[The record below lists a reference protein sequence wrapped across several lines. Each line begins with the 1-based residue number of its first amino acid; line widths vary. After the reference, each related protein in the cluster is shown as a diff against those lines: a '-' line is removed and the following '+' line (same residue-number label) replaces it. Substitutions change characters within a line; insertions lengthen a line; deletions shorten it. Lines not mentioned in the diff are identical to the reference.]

1 MRGSRDNCLEQLIF
15 KARSSKSSILL
26 FRLYKIVEEF
36 RKIELHHLQFLIML
50 QCLGI
55 EHSSICLL
63 IQTETYQTLKFFRQI
78 LPLIRPNLKNT
89 YVILDNHS
97 SHRSNMVQDYIR
109 QNRINVWFLP
119 TYSSD
124 LNPCEWIW
132 KLFKDKWYKEQYRR
146 YLNPKMF
153 HRVYS

>member
-1 MRGSRDNCLEQLIF
+1 M
-15 KARSSKSSILL
+15 
-26 FRLYKIVEEF
+26 
-36 RKIELHHLQFLIML
+36 
-50 QCLGI
+50 
-55 EHSSICLL
+55 
-63 IQTETYQTLKFFRQI
+63 
-78 LPLIRPNLKNT
+78 RPNLENT

-97 SHRSNMVQDYIR
+97 SHRSNLVKDYIR

-146 YLNPKMF
+146 YLDPKMF
-153 HRVYS
+153 RRVYSQDEVKNIAMRELDKLREGHENFSKGRVEAL